1 LSKTKKEKKMH
12 KTALILITL
21 VALIPTC
28 FAATYASIGLPES
41 KAIIFGYPGSGSTYY
56 APYVDSNGLQRID
69 SVASVTNIPSLD
81 ICDTV
86 TVVDT
91 VNTVTTVTTVTDV
104 TDVTNVTSVDTV
116 DAVTEVAN
124 VTSVDDVDEV
134 ANVTSVDTVDA
145 VTEVA
150 NVTSV
155 DTVDA
160 VTEVANVT
168 SVDTVDA
175 VTTVTTVSTV
185 TSVSNIAAG
194 TIDINYLTESFLTEV
209 ERGNISG
216 VSLIS
221 INTMHDALSSAQE
234 LINPADSPEV
244 NLAAA
249 ATLYVSSSS
258 ATDDKDSTGAKTIKL
273 IGIDASGNDTQETIN
288 LEGQTTEETTIL
300 FSKLFSAQVMTEGA
314 SGQVG
319 DIYVHKDASV
329 SSGVPAVGS
338 QIFLKIPIGYGS
350 CSAGKY
356 QVPAGDTAVLVDMVV
371 GCSGT
376 GPYSLFVRN
385 KKSGAASNVVGPF
398 MLKDGINQ
406 IKLNMPLA
414 AGEYVWFT
422 ALSGNAGD
430 DISLRARILKY

>member
-1 LSKTKKEKKMH
+1 MH

-21 VALIPTC
+21 VALMAPC

-56 APYVDSNGLQRID
+56 APYVDSNGLLRID
-69 SVASVTNIPSLD
+69 SVASITNIPSLD
-81 ICDTV
+81 
-86 TVVDT
+86 VVDT
-91 VNTVTTVTTVTDV
+91 VSVVDIVNTVTTVATVTD
-104 TDVTNVTSVDTV
+104 
-116 DAVTEVAN
+116 VTEVAN
-124 VTSVDDVDEV
+124 VTSVD
-134 ANVTSVDTVDA
+134 AVDA

-155 DTVDA
+155 DTVDT
-160 VTEVANVT
+160 VTVVANV
-168 SVDTVDA
+168 
-175 VTTVTTVSTV
+175 STV
-185 TSVSNIAAG
+185 ASVSNIAAG
-194 TIDINYLTESFLTEV
+194 TIDIDYLSESFLTEV
-209 ERGNISG
+209 ERGNILG

-244 NLAAA
+244 NLAIA

-273 IGIDASGNDTQETIN
+273 VGIDAFGNDTQETIN
-288 LEGQTTEETTIL
+288 LEGQTTEETTIP
-300 FSKLFSAQVMTEGA
+300 FSKLFSAQVMSEGT

-350 CSAGKY
+350 CSTGKY
-356 QVPAGDTAVLVDMVV
+356 QVPAGNTAVLVDMVV

-376 GPYSLFVRN
+376 GPYSLYVRN

-406 IKLNMPLA
+406 LRLNMPLA

>member
-1 LSKTKKEKKMH
+1 MH

-21 VALIPTC
+21 VALMAPC

-56 APYVDSNGLQRID
+56 APYVDSNGLLRID
-69 SVASVTNIPSLD
+69 SVASITNIPSLD
-81 ICDTV
+81 
-86 TVVDT
+86 VVDT
-91 VNTVTTVTTVTDV
+91 VSVVDIVNTVTTVATVTD
-104 TDVTNVTSVDTV
+104 
-116 DAVTEVAN
+116 
-124 VTSVDDVDEV
+124 
-134 ANVTSVDTVDA
+134 

-155 DTVDA
+155 DTVDT
-160 VTEVANVT
+160 VTVVANV
-168 SVDTVDA
+168 
-175 VTTVTTVSTV
+175 STV
-185 TSVSNIAAG
+185 ASVSNIAAG
-194 TIDINYLTESFLTEV
+194 TIDIDYLSESFLTEV
-209 ERGNISG
+209 ERGNILG

-244 NLAAA
+244 NLAIA

-273 IGIDASGNDTQETIN
+273 VGIDAFGNDTQETIN
-288 LEGQTTEETTIL
+288 LEGQTTEETTIP
-300 FSKLFSAQVMTEGA
+300 FSKLFSAQVMSEGT

-350 CSAGKY
+350 CSTGKY
-356 QVPAGDTAVLVDMVV
+356 QVPAGNTAVLVDMVV

-376 GPYSLFVRN
+376 GPYSLYVRN

-406 IKLNMPLA
+406 LRLNMPLA